1 MAKITRKSAK
11 IFAEGANAAVGGIA
25 QFGSLAAGTPNY
37 SKDPDVIQSLGQYS
51 QGWSAAVL
59 GTKSPALEDR
69 NALDFL
75 LSYQQ
80 AYIMQ
85 RGIPEWLD
93 TETYYQGS
101 FASKSNGALYVSKV
115 DNNTNHDPETDTSE
129 TYWIKFPTPAEV
141 AATYVKKAGDTM
153 TGDLKIQNTVASL
166 FLIDSNNYGYRLSK
180 NGVGDLM
187 LLNTSQSKGLRL
199 NSSDNSIPYYYDGLN
214 SYRLLD
220 TRDIQNMLRRPN
232 YSAGIEGSVVSPSST
247 YTCPSKGYLFL
258 KSANTNG
265 VQAAINGISVAIS
278 ESDEHGG
285 TNPTINLMI
294 PVSQGDILSVV
305 GTVTGRTIYFS
316 FCPEE
321 NNI

>member
-11 IFAEGANAAVGGIA
+11 IFAEGANAAVGGIS

-37 SKDPDVIQSLGQYS
+37 SKDPDVIQGLSQYS

-115 DNNTNHDPETDTSE
+115 DNNTNHDPEEDVSG

-153 TGDLKIQNTVASL
+153 TGALAVQNDISSTGDVSANTFTATTSMTTATPSSSSNDTTVPTTEWVNLKL
-166 FLIDSNNYGYRLSK
+166 
-180 NGVGDLM
+180 GDLDM
-187 LLNTSQSKGLRL
+187 LGRMDYSSAVATDITSSR
-199 NSSDNSIPYYYDGLN
+199 S
-214 SYRLLD
+214 
-220 TRDIQNMLRRPN
+220 
-232 YSAGIEGSVVSPSST
+232 
-247 YTCPSKGYLFL
+247 YTCPVDGYVFL
-258 KSANTNG
+258 REMG
-265 VQAAINGISVAIS
+265 
-278 ESDEHGG
+278 SDIKV
-285 TNPTINLMI
+285 NNSYIFNYSSLSQLWF
-294 PVSQGDILSVV
+294 PVSQGDVISASDTTYITFVPQK
-305 GTVTGRTIYFS
+305 T
-316 FCPEE
+316 
-321 NNI
+321 N